1 MSLTIEQRIRAI
13 DALVQ
18 QWADNIDMGDLL
30 DYYMS
35 HEQDLLETESDERLL
50 EHLEYEDIDLD
61 FEEEEERR
69 DEKNGLYPDKDDI
82 AN

>member
-1 MSLTIEQRIRAI
+1 MSLTIEQRTRAI

-50 EHLEYEDIDLD
+50 EHLADEEIDID
-61 FEEEEERR
+61 FEEEARR

>member
-1 MSLTIEQRIRAI
+1 MSLTIEQRTRAI

-35 HEQDLLETESDERLL
+35 HEQDLLETESDECLL
-50 EHLEYEDIDLD
+50 EHLEYEEIDLD
-61 FEEEEERR
+61 FEEEERR

>member
-18 QWADNIDMGDLL
+18 QWADNIDMCDLL